1 MKTNSLT
8 VALLWLAI
16 IVAALV
22 GWVMNI
28 VAIFHSNFSSITGEL
43 VLRVIGVFVAPLG
56 SIMGLFV

>member
-8 VALLWLAI
+8 VALLWLALIVTGI
-16 IVAALV
+16 I

-28 VAIFHSNFSSITGEL
+28 VAIFHSNFSVISGEL